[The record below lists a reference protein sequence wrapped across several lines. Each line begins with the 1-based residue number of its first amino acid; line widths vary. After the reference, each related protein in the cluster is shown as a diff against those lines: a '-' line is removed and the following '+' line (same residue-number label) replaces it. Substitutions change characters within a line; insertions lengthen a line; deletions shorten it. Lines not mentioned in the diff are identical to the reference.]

1 MVVIKFLDTIQFT
14 SYAVTNVFCNPIPRK
29 LSSGAILMEKILV
42 VDDEEEITSMLKRN
56 LKLEGFEVDTAHDR
70 EEGLE
75 RMEKDLYPIV
85 LLDIKFPNTS
95 GPELLSEFK
104 KINPLV
110 NVIMIT
116 GYSSMENVVDCLG
129 GGAVDYFTKPLD
141 MDVITDRLEQVSEKI
156 ERWRE
161 SIGMG

>member
-1 MVVIKFLDTIQFT
+1 MTDV
-14 SYAVTNVFCNPIPRK
+14 
-29 LSSGAILMEKILV
+29 LV
-42 VDDEEEITSMLKRN
+42 VDDEEEIISMLKRN
-56 LKLEGFEVDTAHDR
+56 LELEGYDVSGVQDR
-70 EEGLE
+70 TSAIEAMEEN
-75 RMEKDLYPIV
+75 LYPIV

-95 GPELLSEFK
+95 GPELLDVLTD
-104 KINPLV
+104 INPLV

-141 MDVITDRLEQVSEKI
+141 LDLVIDRLDEVEAKI
-156 ERWRE
+156 QRWQD